1 MSIHPIL
8 LRALLTA
15 VVAEISDE
23 QRDALAS
30 GTIAVR
36 IAAEDRLVDDLM
48 AAMAIADRGRGQTG
62 VESAAVQVHSAS

>member
-15 VVAEISDE
+15 IVAEISDE

-30 GTIAVR
+30 GTTTVR

-48 AAMAIADRGRGQTG
+48 AAMAIADRVRGQTG
-62 VESAAVQVHSAS
+62 VESAAVKVHSAS